1 MRSPSVPVPAA
12 RGSRFSRPSGS
23 RSRSQA
29 PSSTR
34 LISAWSSS
42 ERSRASSHRSSSSLW
57 SQNLSWLRSRPRSP
71 ARVQVSF
78 LSVAPSHVKSSS
90 PLESV
95 PSLYS
100 SPASYHAFSFGDA
113 PPCWFPFPFSCVE
126 GSLFP
131 LVPVSTSCLCGTFGV
146 CVLLRES
153 SCWSRRLKSPS
164 RRVTGSGRADEDRQK
179 EQSSLVF
186 SFL

>member
-1 MRSPSVPVPAA
+1 MIPGPVGCGIPALLVRGSWSCSRPYRRLVPGPISSPVGHLVPVPYGSQPVPVQSPSVPAPAA

-23 RSRSQA
+23 RSRSQV

-42 ERSRASSHRSSSSLW
+42 EWSRASSHRSSSSLW

-78 LSVAPSHVKSSS
+78 LSVAPFHVKSSS

-100 SPASYHAFSFGDA
+100 SPASYHRCSPLVA
-113 PPCWFPFPFSCVE
+113 PP
-126 GSLFP
+126 L
-131 LVPVSTSCLCGTFGV
+131 LVPIPILLC
-146 CVLLRES
+146 
-153 SCWSRRLKSPS
+153 
-164 RRVTGSGRADEDRQK
+164 
-179 EQSSLVF
+179 
-186 SFL
+186 